1 MSLLILIQA
10 REGSLRLPN
19 KINADLETPP
29 GISMLAHVVAR
40 ASQLGPFIIATP
52 GPQEQEHDVLSRF
65 ARIARANPEADPFVR
80 ITADC
85 PLLDVGIAAHV
96 INLYRRGG
104 HDLVATTLEMD
115 GLDCEVFSRTALMMT
130 DLNARGRYAREH
142 LTHWMR
148 RNLSPLLVN
157 LVPEPIRWSVDD
169 QGGLDFVRR
178 VYAACPHCAEG
189 IPRHTNAN
197 GSIGGSDRVIVA
209 ELHHMP
215 AGDLDECRAADI
227 LNERTGGK
235 IYVSS

>member
-29 GISMLAHVVAR
+29 GVNMLSHVVAR
-40 ASQLGPFIIATP
+40 ASQLGAFIIARPT
-52 GPQEQEHDVLSRF
+52 QEEQEHDVLSRF
-65 ARIARANPEADPFVR
+65 ANIARACPTADPFVR

-85 PLLDVGIAAHV
+85 PLLDVGVAAHV
-96 INLYRRGG
+96 INLYRAGD
-104 HDLVATTLEMD
+104 HDFVGTTPEMD
-115 GLDCEVFSRTALMMT
+115 GLDVEVFSRTALMMA

-142 LTHWMR
+142 LTYWMR

-215 AGDLDECRAADI
+215 AGDLDECRAYDI
-227 LNERTGGK
+227 LKERMGG
-235 IYVSS
+235 YVYHSA